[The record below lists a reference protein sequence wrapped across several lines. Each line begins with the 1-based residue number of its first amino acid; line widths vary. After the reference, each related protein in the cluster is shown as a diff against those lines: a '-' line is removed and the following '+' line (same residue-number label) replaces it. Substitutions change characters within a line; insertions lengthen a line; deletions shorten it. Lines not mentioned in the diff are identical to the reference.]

1 MAPCIFTKLRGV
13 CMIFMHIADFVAVL
27 RESTGVNSV
36 TARATAPNAIAYGS
50 GFVRSKDMLRE
61 GLWLDIV
68 SVLVVCAVCWVV
80 LV

>member
-36 TARATAPNAIAYGS
+36 TARATAPNAMDGS
-50 GFVRSKDMLRE
+50 ASSNVVVE
-61 GLWLDIV
+61 GPPSFGNLFRPATNLNQPRDC
-68 SVLVVCAVCWVV
+68 S
-80 LV
+80 